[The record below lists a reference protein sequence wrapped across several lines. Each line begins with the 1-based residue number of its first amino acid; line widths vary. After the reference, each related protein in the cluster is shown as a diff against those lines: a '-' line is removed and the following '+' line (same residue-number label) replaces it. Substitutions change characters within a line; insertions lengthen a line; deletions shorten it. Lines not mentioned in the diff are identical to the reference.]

1 MRSSTLV
8 PLVLLATLWIGPA
21 SPAWAG
27 APRVLPEG
35 ERPKDARLEKLKDL
49 NGYFPFE
56 PCESPEAWAVR
67 SERVRRQLL
76 VALGLW
82 PMPTKT
88 DLDPVIHGRVER
100 DEYTVEK
107 VYFKSYPMFFVTGN
121 LYRPKGRSGR
131 LPGVLCPHGHW
142 SNGRFHDHGEKKVR
156 EEIERGAEKFEVGG
170 RHPIQARCV
179 QLARM
184 GCVVFQYDMVG
195 YADSKQLPHRPGT
208 REAMNTAENWGF
220 ESPQAELRMQ
230 TIMGLQAFDSIRA
243 LDFLCSLPDVDPG
256 RIGVTGASGGGTQT
270 FILAA
275 IDPRPAVA
283 FPAVMV
289 STAMQGGCTCENAS
303 YLRVG
308 TGNVE
313 IAALFSP
320 KPLGLTAAD
329 DWTKEM
335 NTKGFP
341 ELKRHYEMLGA
352 GDRVMLESLTQFKHN
367 YNYPSRAA
375 MYRWFNEHLKLGYA
389 AEKGTG
395 PFCRNGPKA
404 EKGTGP
410 FCRNGPKGASHKRVP
425 SPFPE
430 ERDYVPLSVEEM
442 SVWDDEHPAPP
453 GGEDLEREL
462 LRFMTE
468 DAQRQLAALA
478 PKDAASL
485 AEYRRVVGGAVD
497 VMIGRGLPGP
507 DAIEIKP
514 STEATIQR
522 DAYRFLTGTLD
533 YPEKGEQLPVVV
545 LMPPELSQWN
555 KRMVV
560 WIAPE
565 GKQALFGE
573 GDAPRPAVAK
583 LIEAGFCV
591 LGVDLFGQ
599 GEFTEDGKPLEQQR
613 LVRRDK
619 EGRPGYA
626 GYTFGYNAPLFSKRV
641 HDVLSVISW
650 AKHGKGSERAEA
662 IDLVGLGGAGHW
674 VAAARAQAGDAI
686 DRAVIDTAG
695 FRFANLTSIDDP
707 DFLPGAVKYGDLPAM
722 LALSAPH
729 PLWLAGE
736 GGETPRTVE
745 AAYQAAGKRQ
755 NLVLFDGPEE
765 RAEKAV
771 VNWLLGE

>member
-1 MRSSTLV
+1 MRSSTIV
-8 PLVLLATLWIGPA
+8 PLVLLATLWTAAPG
-21 SPAWAG
+21 PAWAT

-35 ERPKDARLEKLKDL
+35 ERPKDVRLEKLKELGD
-49 NGYFPFE
+49 YFPFT
-56 PCESPEAWAVR
+56 PCESPEAWAAR

-88 DLDPVIHGRVER
+88 DLDPVIHGRVDR

-107 VYFKSYPMFFVTGN
+107 VYFKSYPMFMVTGN
-121 LYRPKGRSGR
+121 LYRPKGRRGR

-156 EEIERGAEKFEVGG
+156 EQIEKGAEKFEVGG

-184 GCVVFQYDMVG
+184 GCVVFHYDMVG

-208 REAMNTAENWGF
+208 REEMNTAENWGF
-220 ESPQAELRMQ
+220 ESPQAELRVQ

-243 LDFLCSLPDVDPG
+243 IDFLRSLPDVDPQ

-283 FPAVMV
+283 LPAVMV

-335 NTKGFP
+335 ETKGFP
-341 ELKRHYEMLGA
+341 ELKQHYEMLGA

-367 YNYPSRAA
+367 YNYRSRAA
-375 MYRWFNEHLKLGYA
+375 MYRWFNEHLKLGHD
-389 AEKGTG
+389 AETI
-395 PFCRNGPKA
+395 
-404 EKGTGP
+404 
-410 FCRNGPKGASHKRVP
+410 
-425 SPFPE
+425 E
-430 ERDYVPLSVEEM
+430 ERDYRPLSVEEM
-442 SVWDDEHPAPP
+442 SVWDDAHPAPP
-453 GGEDLEREL
+453 GGVELEREL
-462 LRFMTE
+462 LHYMTE
-468 DAQRQLAALA
+468 DAERQLAALA

-485 AEYRRVVGGAVD
+485 AEYRKVVGGAVD
-497 VMIGRGLPGP
+497 VMIGRGVPGP

-514 STEATIQR
+514 STEATTQR
-522 DAYRFLTGTLD
+522 EGYQFLTGTLD
-533 YPEKGEQLPVVV
+533 YADKGEQLPVVV
-545 LMPPELSQWN
+545 FMPPELDKWN

-591 LGVDLFGQ
+591 LGVDLIGQ
-599 GEFTEDGKPLEQQR
+599 GEFTEDGEPLGQQR

-626 GYTFGYNAPLFSKRV
+626 GYTFGYNLPLFSKRV
-641 HDVLSVISW
+641 HDVLSVVAW
-650 AKHGKGSERAEA
+650 AKHGKGSERADA
-662 IDLVGLGGAGHW
+662 VDLVGLAGAGHW
-674 VAAARAQAGDAI
+674 VAAARAQAGNVI
-686 DRAVIDTAG
+686 DRAAIDTAG
-695 FRFANLTSIDDP
+695 FRFANLTAIDAP

-729 PLWLAGE
+729 RLWLAEAESEAPAVVESAYRTAGE
-736 GGETPRTVE
+736 NDNLTVYDGPGDKAE
-745 AAYQAAGKRQ
+745 QAA
-755 NLVLFDGPEE
+755 VD
-765 RAEKAV
+765 
-771 VNWLLGE
+771 WLLKL

>member
-1 MRSSTLV
+1 MRSSTIV
-8 PLVLLATLWIGPA
+8 PLVLLATSWTGPSGVA
-21 SPAWAG
+21 RAG

-35 ERPKDARLEKLKDL
+35 ERPKDVRLEKLKELGD
-49 NGYFPFE
+49 YFPFT
-56 PCESPEAWAVR
+56 PCESPEAWAAR

-88 DLDPVIHGRVER
+88 DLDPVIHGRVDR

-121 LYRPKGRSGR
+121 LYRPNGRRGR

-142 SNGRFHDHGEKKVR
+142 SNGRFHDHGEKTVR
-156 EEIERGAEKFEVGG
+156 KQIEQGAEKFEVGG
-170 RHPIQARCV
+170 RHPLQARCV

-184 GCVVFQYDMVG
+184 GCVVFHYDMVG

-208 REAMNTAENWGF
+208 REEMNTPENWGF
-220 ESPQAELRMQ
+220 ESPQAELRSQ
-230 TIMGLQAFDSIRA
+230 TVMGLQAFDSIRA
-243 LDFLCSLPDVDPG
+243 VDFLCGLPDVDPK

-335 NTKGFP
+335 QSKGFP
-341 ELKRHYEMLGA
+341 ELKLHYEMLGA

-367 YNYPSRAA
+367 YNYRSRAA
-375 MYRWFNEHLKLGYA
+375 MYRWFNSHLKIGHDV
-389 AEKGTG
+389 ETIQ
-395 PFCRNGPKA
+395 
-404 EKGTGP
+404 EQ
-410 FCRNGPKGASHKRVP
+410 
-425 SPFPE
+425 
-430 ERDYVPLSVEEM
+430 DYRPLSIEEM
-442 SVWDDEHPAPP
+442 SVWDDEHPQPP
-453 GGEDLEREL
+453 GGVELEREL
-462 LRFMTE
+462 LRHVTD
-468 DAQRQLAALA
+468 DAERQLAALV

-485 AEYRRVVGGAVD
+485 AEYRRVVGGAVE

-514 STEATIQR
+514 STEAAVAK
-522 DAYRFLTGTLD
+522 DGYRMVTGLLD
-533 YPEKGEQLPVVV
+533 YAEKGEQLPVVV
-545 LMPPELSQWN
+545 LMPPEPSKRN
-555 KRMVV
+555 KRTVV

-565 GKQALFGE
+565 GKRALFGE
-573 GDAPRPAVAK
+573 GDAPRPAVAR

-626 GYTFGYNAPLFSKRV
+626 GYTFGYNLPLFSKRV
-641 HDVLSVISW
+641 HDVLTAVAW
-650 AKHGKGSERAEA
+650 AKHGKGSERADA
-662 IDLVGLGGAGHW
+662 VDLVGLAGAGHW
-674 VAAARAQAGDAI
+674 VAAARARAGDAI
-686 DRAVIDTAG
+686 DRAAVDTAG
-695 FRFANLTSIDDP
+695 FRFADLTAIDDP

-736 GGETPRTVE
+736 SPDPPPLVE
-745 AAYQAAGKRQ
+745 AAYSTSGKPRDLTIFTGPGEQTTEQAVDW
-755 NLVLFDGPEE
+755 LVGEAE
-765 RAEKAV
+765 R
-771 VNWLLGE
+771 